1 MKKLNKELLY
11 KTLKDRLDEDMRWGR
26 VGGAHLL
33 VLQNGEEV
41 ASVCQGWHNPD
52 TGETLKEDAI
62 YRLCSMTK
70 PVTGVAALIAQE
82 QGLFNMEDK
91 VEDYLPEYADMY
103 VGKEEDGKVV
113 PDKKSGVPLRIWH
126 MLSHCNG
133 IMAEVHLGNMMV
145 DATPPEVQVSLES
158 ITDYCARQPLA
169 FEPESYTA
177 YTGRT
182 SFDAVARIIELK
194 SGMTYAEFLDKYV
207 FGPMG
212 LKDFTYY
219 PTDEQ
224 WDRMIVP
231 TDKADGNGLVT
242 VQLGKHTFESL
253 PLSYTCAGAG
263 LVASMHDYA
272 VFAEMLRNKGR
283 SGDVQIFSPELLEV
297 MTKPRV
303 PDDTP
308 GRDPVS
314 SWGLGVRVVVK
325 DDVLPVGSFGWSGA
339 YGTHF
344 WVDPVNQITAI
355 YMRCSRWYDSHGCG
369 TIGQQFEKDVMA
381 CLE

>member
-1 MKKLNKELLY
+1 MKKLDKERLY
-11 KTLKDRLDEDMRWGR
+11 KTLKDRLDEDIYWGR

-41 ASVCQGWHNPD
+41 ASICQGWHNPD
-52 TGETLKEDAI
+52 TGEKLKEDAI

-70 PVTGVAALIAQE
+70 PVTGVAVLIAQE
-82 QGLFNMEDK
+82 QGLLNIEDK
-91 VEDYLPEYADMY
+91 VEDYLPDYADMY
-103 VGKEEDGKVV
+103 VGKDVDGKVV
-113 PDKKSGVPLRIWH
+113 PDKKSNVPLRIWH

-133 IMAEVHLGNMMV
+133 IMAEVPLGNLMV
-145 DATPPEVQVSLES
+145 AATPHEVQTSLAS
-158 ITDYCARQPLA
+158 ITDYCAKQPLA

-194 SGMTYAEFLDKYV
+194 SGMTYAEFLDKYI
-207 FGPMG
+207 FHPLG
-212 LKDFTYY
+212 LKDFTFY
-219 PTDEQ
+219 PSDTQ

-242 VQLGKHTFESL
+242 VNLGKRTFESL
-253 PLSYTCAGAG
+253 PLSYTTAGAG
-263 LVASMHDYA
+263 LVASMADYA

-283 SGDVQIFSPELLEV
+283 CGDVQIFSPELLET

-303 PDDTP
+303 PDGTP
-308 GRDPVS
+308 GRDPIS

-325 DDVLPVGSFGWSGA
+325 EDVLPVGSFGWSGA

-344 WVDPVNQITAI
+344 WVDPVNEITAI
-355 YMRCSRWYDSHGCG
+355 YMRSSRWYDSHGCG
-369 TIGQQFEKDVMA
+369 TIGAQFEKDVMS

>member
-1 MKKLNKELLY
+1 MKKLDKERLY
-11 KTLKDRLDEDMRWGR
+11 KTLKDRLDEDIYWGR

-41 ASVCQGWHNPD
+41 ASICQGWHNPD
-52 TGETLKEDAI
+52 TGEKLKEDAI

-70 PVTGVAALIAQE
+70 PVTGVAVLIAQE
-82 QGLFNMEDK
+82 QGLLNIEDK
-91 VEDYLPEYADMY
+91 VEDYLPDYADMY
-103 VGKEEDGKVV
+103 VGKEVDGKVV
-113 PDKKSGVPLRIWH
+113 PDKKSNVPLRIWH

-133 IMAEVHLGNMMV
+133 IMAEVPLGNLMV
-145 DATPPEVQVSLES
+145 AATPHEVQTSLAS
-158 ITDYCARQPLA
+158 ITDYCAKQPLA

-194 SGMTYAEFLDKYV
+194 SGLTYAEFLDKYI
-207 FGPMG
+207 FNPLG
-212 LKDFTYY
+212 LKDFTFY
-219 PTDEQ
+219 PTETQ

-242 VQLGKHTFESL
+242 VNLGKRTFESL
-253 PLSYTCAGAG
+253 PLSYTTAGAG
-263 LVASMHDYA
+263 LVASMADYA

-283 SGDVQIFSPELLEV
+283 SGNVQIFSPELLET

-303 PDDTP
+303 PDGTP
-308 GRDPVS
+308 GRDPIS

-325 DDVLPVGSFGWSGA
+325 EDVLPVGSFGWSGA

-344 WVDPVNQITAI
+344 WVDPVNEITAI
-355 YMRCSRWYDSHGCG
+355 YMRSSRWYDSHGCG
-369 TIGQQFEKDVMA
+369 TIGAQFERDVMS